1 MGKYETMVE
10 PRLDE
15 IRKWAGEDHATMK
28 EIAQALGISYS
39 GFRKYVKDYPQL
51 AGILTENKAIANEEA
66 IGSFWTRVTGY
77 EAKEVTRER
86 IDGKMVVVKEVT
98 KHIPPDVGAG
108 QFWLTNAMPERFKN
122 RQSIDAEV
130 TEKLGEFEDEA

>member
-10 PRLDE
+10 PRLDD
-15 IRKWAGEDHATMK
+15 IRRWATEEHATMK

-39 GFRKYVKDYPQL
+39 GFRKYAKDYPQL
-51 AGILTENKAIANEEA
+51 AGILTENRMQANEEA
-66 IGSFWTRVTGY
+66 IGSFWKRVTGY

-122 RQSIDAEV
+122 RQSVEAEI
-130 TEKLGEFEDEA
+130 TEKLGEFDDEA